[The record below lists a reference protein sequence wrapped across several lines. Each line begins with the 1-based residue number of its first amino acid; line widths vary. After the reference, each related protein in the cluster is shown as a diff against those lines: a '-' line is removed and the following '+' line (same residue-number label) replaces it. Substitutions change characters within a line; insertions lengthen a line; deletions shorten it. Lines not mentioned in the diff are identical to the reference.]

1 MKKKEVKYGL
11 ALLSLFVLLII
22 VEYNQPEPIDWSHTY
37 SIEKKGPFGSYGL
50 FKLLP
55 GYFKNSKLTTSR
67 KTIFEI
73 EKEYI
78 GSTYNYIIIG
88 DDFNPSAED
97 LAAIKNILNQG
108 NDVFIA
114 ASYFSKEAEDS
125 LGFYT
130 GANFFRDLNLNSDS
144 LYKKASDT
152 INLSFV
158 TPYSDDL
165 NNYKFENNH
174 LVAVFDS
181 LSKYPK
187 NRVLATTAKGEPVMI
202 YKQIGQGRLFLSSI
216 PLAYTNYYFIQEAG
230 KNFIEKSFNFLQP
243 SREIL
248 WDVYY
253 HGEVVVS
260 TNSLRFVLENNA
272 LRYSLY
278 LTLLGAFLFIMF
290 EGKRKQRIIPIIEP
304 VTNNSLEFITTVSN
318 LYFSKGNHKNIAD
331 KKIVYFFDYVKNHYY
346 IHASDPAFKDRL
358 IAKSGIEEVKVKQL
372 LKFIET
378 IKNRSSLN
386 GDDLIKLN
394 NLLEDFFKNC
404 R

>member
-11 ALLSLFVLLII
+11 ALLSLFALLIV

-37 SIEKKGPFGSYGL
+37 SVEKKGPFGAYGL

-55 GYFKNSKLTTSR
+55 GYFKNSKITTAR

-73 EKEYI
+73 EKDYAD
-78 GSTYNYIIIG
+78 STYNYIIIG
-88 DDFNPSAED
+88 DEFNPSNED
-97 LAAIKNILNQG
+97 IVAIKSILNKG

-130 GANFFRDLNLNSDS
+130 GAKFFKDLNLNSDS

-152 INLSFV
+152 IQLSFV
-158 TPYSDDL
+158 TPYWEKH
-165 NNYKFENNH
+165 NNYMFENNH
-174 LVAVFDS
+174 LVAIFDS
-181 LSKYPK
+181 LEKHPDNK
-187 NRVLATTAKGEPVMI
+187 VLAATAKGEPIMI
-202 YKQIGQGRLFLSSI
+202 HKRIGKGRLFLSTI
-216 PLAYTNYYFIQEAG
+216 PLAYTNYYFTQQSG
-230 KNFIEKSFNFLQP
+230 KRFIEKSFNFLQP
-243 SREIL
+243 NRKIL

-260 TNSLRFVLENNA
+260 TNPLRFVLENNA

-278 LTLLGAFLFIMF
+278 LTMLGAFLFVMF

-304 VTNNSLEFITTVSN
+304 VTNNSLEFIKTVSN

-346 IHASDPAFKDRL
+346 IHASDTAFKDRL
-358 IAKSGIEEVKVKQL
+358 AAKSGLEEARVNHL
-372 LKFIET
+372 LKYIET
-378 IKNRSSLN
+378 IKSRSSLN